1 MISKIIFIPL
11 RNVVIV
17 QKILDWDIFL
27 KLIIK
32 VGTTFLESTLRSSQ
46 VMRPSCFSSK
56 IWEKKILELIDAVES
71 MPQMKKCM
79 HKWISLLSVS
89 FLKNST
95 WQGDQASFFGIM
107 SQVILITLSHF
118 HSILC
123 PTICFSGKKAH
134 CYLLTDAQFSCLAEF
149 WAWFFAIDPLCL
161 ISCIFG
167 PCRWWLVRLPS
178 CHFKMPFIP
187 TDALKIC

>member
-1 MISKIIFIPL
+1 
-11 RNVVIV
+11 
-17 QKILDWDIFL
+17 
-27 KLIIK
+27 
-32 VGTTFLESTLRSSQ
+32 
-46 VMRPSCFSSK
+46 MRPSCFSSK

-89 FLKNST
+89 FLENST
-95 WQGDQASFFGIM
+95 WQGDQPNSIEGIIFLVQNGLLVQ
-107 SQVILITLSHF
+107 SNFDNIVPLS
-118 HSILC
+118 SIFC

-167 PCRWWLVRLPS
+167 PWKWWLVRLPS
-178 CHFKMPFIP
+178 CHFKI
-187 TDALKIC
+187 TINSNRCLKNLPIYLCHQLSHEMSHNFS

>member
-1 MISKIIFIPL
+1 
-11 RNVVIV
+11 
-17 QKILDWDIFL
+17 
-27 KLIIK
+27 
-32 VGTTFLESTLRSSQ
+32 
-46 VMRPSCFSSK
+46 MRPSCFSSK

-95 WQGDQASFFGIM
+95 WQGDQASSREPVTFLGIL

-118 HSILC
+118 HSIFC

-167 PCRWWLVRLPS
+167 PCRWWLVRLPF